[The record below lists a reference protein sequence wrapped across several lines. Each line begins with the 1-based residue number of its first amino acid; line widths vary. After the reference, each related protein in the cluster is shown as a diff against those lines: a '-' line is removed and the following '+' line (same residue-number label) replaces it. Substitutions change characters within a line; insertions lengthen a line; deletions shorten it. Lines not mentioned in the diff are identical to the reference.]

1 MAPKIDKNVC
11 SNFAAQEER
20 KLCEKEV
27 KRQCDDQVQVLC
39 GDANPKDKKAQKKCM
54 ADLND
59 GKVLANQTKMF
70 AVDIGG
76 MMIATPSLP
85 ECRHW
90 LVEILKKAPPSPSRP
105 AADPLAGAFKG
116 ERRTPPA
123 SKPKPTKPAADP
135 LAGAMVPA
143 LVPLTPKKGEPDKKA
158 EKKNEKPSED
168 VIVAGRP
175 EIKSEKPE
183 KASSVPAKTPD
194 IPADR
199 SDEMRTSARAKA
211 DAEAKAKADAD
222 AKAKADAE
230 ARAKADAEESAK
242 RVAMIEK
249 AARKVTRPTVELKK
263 APRTIDDFDKN
274 SQMQMNALVTNDIND
289 DVVRGRINSLLASYP
304 DLAVIDWQDPKG
316 RALARRLGVPELLPG
331 ERYHRWRVMP
341 SLMSVRD
348 DTQDDDRQIMNMLP
362 LELISLR
369 NRTKDG
375 QGMMFAGST
384 TVMIDNEKAEYDN
397 FEKVFHSGVK
407 EAVVVVGDPL
417 HEEAGTLFEQL
428 IEESGARNDKIS
440 YVWIPHT
447 EMFDASATLARLGI
461 KRKKDGGRPA
471 VFRVKRDG
479 DTWKAASHRPA
490 GFKIMKGDKDYV
502 NTTDAPVLLV
512 IGAPDGTTGDSQTR
526 ELAKAL
532 ITESLTGRVE
542 FQLSVS
548 YDNGTSGVVQR
559 KATELVYISADDMP
573 RIFKE
578 SFENPVSSEKNFVNM
593 FRTNPDRPQA
603 YYFTGAKGK
612 RQFFPVDVKE
622 LPGNVEPAK
631 TRIAETPQA
640 GEAALTG
647 GDSVIASTGIGIEKQ
662 EAKAESTIDWK
673 KHVKHITKMSE
684 LKKLFERLEDTT
696 DTEGLIVYGNL
707 KEDGNVGKWLEEIAA
722 ARENGKIKKRIW
734 FVDTSDI
741 EQGNMMTFM
750 AGEKQKNGNPVI
762 VMKDGSKFKAPSILL
777 CTRPKR
783 GMTWTCEPYNLP

>member
-11 SNFAAQEER
+11 SNFTAQEER
-20 KLCEKEV
+20 ELCEKEV
-27 KRQCDDQVQVLC
+27 KRQCDDQVPVLC
-39 GDANPKDKKAQKKCM
+39 GDANPKDKKAREKCI
-54 ADLND
+54 ADLNE

-76 MMIATPSLP
+76 MMIATPTLP

-105 AADPLAGAFKG
+105 AVDPLAGAIKSRPRPSKPAVDPLSGAFAGKKKA
-116 ERRTPPA
+116 PPA
-123 SKPKPTKPAADP
+123 QPPSEPP
-135 LAGAMVPA
+135 LEPLIP
-143 LVPLTPKKGEPDKKA
+143 LVPLVPLVTKKQEEAP
-158 EKKNEKPSED
+158 P
-168 VIVAGRP
+168 
-175 EIKSEKPE
+175 
-183 KASSVPAKTPD
+183 PA
-194 IPADR
+194 
-199 SDEMRTSARAKA
+199 
-211 DAEAKAKADAD
+211 AKAKDE
-222 AKAKADAE
+222 AKVEVKAE
-230 ARAKADAEESAK
+230 AEAK
-242 RVAMIEK
+242 RVAMIEG

-289 DVVRGRINSLLASYP
+289 DLVRGRINSLLASYP

-316 RALARRLGVPELLPG
+316 RALARRMGIPELLPG
-331 ERYHRWRVMP
+331 ERYHRWRVTP
-341 SLMSVRD
+341 SLNSVRD
-348 DTQDDDRQIMNMLP
+348 DTQDDDRNVMNMQMH
-362 LELISLR
+362 ELIALR
-369 NRTKDG
+369 NRRADD
-375 QGMMFAGST
+375 QGMMFAGRAK
-384 TVMIDNEKAEYDN
+384 VRVGDGEAEYDN
-397 FEKVFHSGVK
+397 FDKVFRSGVK

-417 HEEAGTLFEQL
+417 HEEAGIVFEQL
-428 IEESGARNDKIS
+428 VEEGGVRNDKIS

-447 EMFDASATLARLGI
+447 EMFDASETLARLGI
-461 KRKKDGGRPA
+461 KRKADDGRPA
-471 VFRVKRDG
+471 IFRVKRDG

-490 GFKIMKGDKDYV
+490 GFKIMNVDKDYV
-502 NTTDAPVLLV
+502 NTTDQPLLLV
-512 IGAPDGTTGDSQTR
+512 IGAPDGTTGYLQTK

-532 ITESLTGRVE
+532 ITENLSGKVE
-542 FQLSVS
+542 FPLSVT

-559 KATELVYISADDMP
+559 KASELVYISADDMP
-573 RIFKE
+573 RIFRK
-578 SFENPVSSEKNFVNM
+578 SFERPVSKEKSFVNL

-684 LKKLFERLEDTT
+684 LKRLFERLEDTT

-722 ARENGKIKKRIW
+722 ARENGKIKTRIW

-741 EQGNMMTFM
+741 EQGNMMTYM
-750 AGEKQKNGNPVI
+750 EDEKQKNGNPVI
-762 VMKDGSKFKAPSILL
+762 VMKDGSKFRAPSVLH
-777 CTRPKR
+777 CTRAKR
-783 GMTWTCEPYNLP
+783 GMTWECEQSGVK